1 MSVTAAMT
9 GNQKTTAE
17 HAARLEEL
25 VGDQANE
32 WDRTGLLPVDLLRR
46 LGADGLLC
54 AEVPAEH
61 GGLGWTSLDNGEFT
75 ANTGALCSSLRSVQ
89 TSQGM
94 AAWTIQRLG
103 EPAQRAEYLPRLTGG
118 ELAAVGFSEPHAGS
132 DLSAM
137 STTIRPDGDSVV
149 VDGHK
154 VWVTAASYADLVVV
168 FGQYA
173 GGGGAAVVVPVGTP
187 GVRIERVAEPLGCR
201 AAGHA
206 AVFLD
211 SVRVPASAVLGAGA
225 GLGLLIA
232 TSLAYGRKSVAW
244 GCVGILRA
252 CRDAAVRHAATR
264 EQFGAPL
271 AEHQLVARHL
281 ANLLTGEHVA
291 TLLCEHASRAWDSGS
306 PESVISTLLAKN
318 ESAQR
323 AAEGAAA
330 AVQVLASAGAR
341 DGHVV
346 ARAYRDAK
354 LMEIIEGSTEM
365 CQVLLAEHAVRTLG
379 GDTAR

>member
-1 MSVTAAMT
+1 MNVTTAAA
-9 GNQKTTAE
+9 GSPAE
-17 HAARLEEL
+17 QADLVTKL
-25 VGDQANE
+25 VGDRAGE
-32 WDRTGLLPVDLLRR
+32 WDRAGALPVDLLRR

-54 AEVPAEH
+54 AEVPVEH

-75 ANTGALCSSLRSVQ
+75 AHTGALCSSLRSVQ

-94 AAWTIQRLG
+94 AAWTVRRLA
-103 EPAQRAEYLPRLTGG
+103 EPDQQAEYLGRLTGG

-132 DLSAM
+132 DLVAM

-154 VWVTAASYADLVVV
+154 VWVTAAHYADLLVV
-168 FGQYA
+168 FGRYTE
-173 GGGGAAVVVPVGTP
+173 GGGAVVVVPADAP
-187 GVRIERVAEPLGCR
+187 GVRVERVADPLGCR

-225 GLGLLIA
+225 GLGLLVA
-232 TSLAYGRKSVAW
+232 SALAYGRKSVAW

-252 CRDAAVRHAATR
+252 CRDAAARHAATR
-264 EQFGAPL
+264 EQFGRPL

-281 ANLLTGEHVA
+281 ATLVTGEQVA
-291 TLLCEHASRAWDSGS
+291 TRLCEHASRCWDSGS
-306 PESVISTLLAKN
+306 PESVIATLLAKN
-318 ESAQR
+318 ESARR

-365 CQVLLAEHAVRTLG
+365 CELLLAEHVVRG
-379 GDTAR
+379 VRDAR